1 MTRDSK
7 INKRLVALFLLGC
20 VLLNYPILS
29 LVNLKILIFGLPL
42 LYVYLFGVWGLLI
55 SLTALVTLFRS
66 RGRPD
71 APGETGGRELLQT
84 GIILFVA
91 FCYVGLLFV
100 IA

>member
-20 VLLNYPILS
+20 VLLNFPILS

-71 APGETGGRELLQT
+71 DFGDAGGR
-84 GIILFVA
+84 
-91 FCYVGLLFV
+91 
-100 IA
+100 

>member
-20 VLLNYPILS
+20 VLLNFPILS

-71 APGETGGRELLQT
+71 DSGDTGGR
-84 GIILFVA
+84 
-91 FCYVGLLFV
+91 
-100 IA
+100 

>member
-1 MTRDSK
+1 MTRDSQ

-20 VLLNYPILS
+20 VLLNFPILS

-66 RGRPD
+66 RKRPD
-71 APGETGGRELLQT
+71 DFSDAGGR
-84 GIILFVA
+84 
-91 FCYVGLLFV
+91 
-100 IA
+100 

>member
-20 VLLNYPILS
+20 VLLNFPILS

-55 SLTALVTLFRS
+55 SLTALATLFRS
-66 RGRPD
+66 RERPNDFGD
-71 APGETGGRELLQT
+71 AGGR
-84 GIILFVA
+84 
-91 FCYVGLLFV
+91 
-100 IA
+100 